1 MARLGI
7 FDFFGGDGGGGAGW
21 GIAVPFYSVQDC
33 NPHEVNSEMESFLFY
48 SQGRGYSLIYRYVP
62 PQRVEFL
69 RRFGLNFAYLGLES
83 VFFREPRDSVNV
95 FIVSIPIRKR
105 NNYAN
110 SKWI

>member
-1 MARLGI
+1 MAGLVI
-7 FDFFGGDGGGGAGW
+7 FDFWGDGGGGAGW
-21 GIAVPFYSVQDC
+21 GIAVSFYSVQDC

-48 SQGRGYSLIYRYVP
+48 SRGRGYSLIYRYVP
-62 PQRVEFL
+62 PHRVGFL
-69 RRFGLNFAYLGLES
+69 RRFGLNLAYLGLES
-83 VFFREPRDSVNV
+83 VFIREPRDSVNV